1 LLSQEIFVKKPLRA
15 VHLVLALF
23 AVVLISDTSL
33 KLQAQAAAETTVPR
47 LVRFSGIAHDLNGN
61 PMTGVVGITFLLYA
75 EQTGG
80 APLWLETQN
89 AQADATGHY
98 TVLLGATKPD
108 GLPAELFT
116 SEVARWVGVQISGQ
130 NEQARV
136 LLVSAPYALKAGD
149 SETVGGL
156 PASAFMLANSATAS
170 AKSAGSTGIPNAAGN
185 AKSSPPAN
193 PDVTGVGT
201 IGYVPMW
208 NTTNDIIDSVLFQKS
223 TAIGIGTTTP
233 AATLDLNGKG
243 AVRDTLTLFP
253 KSTDNTLAVSG
264 TAFKVSSAG
273 LVTFVSGQTYPGAG
287 TITGITTAAGSGL
300 SGGGTTGTLSL
311 KVPAAGITNAM
322 LADSKITLNAS
333 AAGGLTVPGAMTL
346 GDTYTIGLKTCA
358 ANQVLQYS
366 GTVWN
371 CSAAGT
377 GTITGISTAAGSGL
391 AGGGTS
397 GTLNMSIPAAGVTD
411 AMLANSKITLNAS
424 AAGGLTV
431 PGAMTLGDTYT
442 IGLTTSCATNQVLK
456 WSGAAW
462 GCSTPDSGTVTSVA
476 TGLGLTG
483 GPITASGT
491 LSIDTTVV
499 PQLGAANNFNGSNS
513 FNTNTLMS
521 ANNALDNP
529 ALTVY
534 NTDTGDGIDAIVSQ
548 GTGIYVS
555 TDDLD
560 GLFVVAG
567 YDGADINGQETGVFA
582 STYTDSDFTVASWGM
597 ALSYTQETIGLEGF
611 SGSPIGIGAYG
622 QAVKASTT
630 GANSD
635 SGFFPMGLWG
645 DSGQQSGFGVFG
657 SADDGWSFVGYN
669 NSPSGFAN
677 TWLENE
683 ESTSAS
689 DPVLFTY
696 GSAYGGTCTADVSGN
711 WSCTGTISGVAPVE
725 GGSKKVALNAIQ
737 SPENWFEDAGS
748 GQLSSGAAVVNI
760 ESVFGETVNTGVD
773 YHVFLTP
780 NGDCK
785 GLYVT
790 QKSAT
795 SFVVRELGGG
805 TSSIAFDYRI
815 MAKRRGFEQIRLADK
830 TELFSLKHRPIK
842 PAGAAVKHM
851 PTAEEIVKKRQ
862 QHAKPHAVAQHR
874 TIAAN
879 QKQ

>member
-1 LLSQEIFVKKPLRA
+1 MKKPLRA
-15 VHLVLALF
+15 VYLVLALF
-23 AVVLISDTSL
+23 AVVLISDTIL
-33 KLQAQAAAETTVPR
+33 KTQAQTAAEITVPR
-47 LVRFSGIAHDLNGN
+47 LVRFSGTARDLDGN

-89 AQADATGHY
+89 AQADANGHY

-108 GLPAELFT
+108 GLPAELFI

-130 NEQARV
+130 DEQARV

-156 PASAFMLANSATAS
+156 PASAFMLANSSATAGRS
-170 AKSAGSTGIPNAAGN
+170 SGPTETPNASGN
-185 AKSSPPAN
+185 AKVSASAN
-193 PDVTGVGT
+193 PAVTGVGT

-208 NTTNDIIDSVLFQKS
+208 NSTSDIIDSVIFQKS
-223 TAIGIGTTTP
+223 ASIGIGTTTP
-233 AATLDLNGKG
+233 AAILDLNGKG
-243 AVRDTLTLFP
+243 DVRDTLTLFP
-253 KSTDNTLAVSG
+253 KSTDNTLAVNG
-264 TAFKVSSAG
+264 TAFKVSSTG
-273 LVTFVSGQTYPGAG
+273 LITFVSGQTYPGAG

-311 KVPAAGITNAM
+311 KVTTAGITNAM

-333 AAGGLTVPGAMTL
+333 TAGGLTVPGAMTL

-358 ANQVLQYS
+358 TNQVLQYN
-366 GTVWN
+366 GTIWN
-371 CSAAGT
+371 CSAVGT
-377 GTITGISTAAGSGL
+377 GTITGITTAAGSGL

-397 GTLNMSIPAAGVTD
+397 GTLNMSIPAAGVTN
-411 AMLANSKITLNAS
+411 AMLANAKVTLNAS
-424 AAGGLTV
+424 AGGGLTV
-431 PGAMTLGDTYT
+431 PGAMTLGGSYT
-442 IGLTTSCATNQVLK
+442 IGLLTSCSTNQILK
-456 WSGAAW
+456 WNGTAW
-462 GCSTPDSGTVTSVA
+462 ACSTPDSGSVTSVA

-483 GPITASGT
+483 GPITTSGT
-491 LSIDTTVV
+491 LGIDTTVV

-513 FNTNTLMS
+513 FNTNTLVA
-521 ANNALDNP
+521 ANNTLDNP

-534 NTDTGDGIDAIVSQ
+534 NTNTGDGIDAIVSQ

-567 YDGADINGQETGVFA
+567 YDGADINGAETGVFA
-582 STYTDSDFTVASWGM
+582 STYTDNDFTVAAYGD
-597 ALSYTQETIGLEGF
+597 ALSYTKETIGLEGY
-611 SGSPIGIGAYG
+611 SGSTIGIGAYG
-622 QAVKASTT
+622 QAVKASAT
-630 GANSD
+630 GANTD
-635 SGFFPMGLWG
+635 SGFYPMGLWG
-645 DSGQQSGFGVFG
+645 DSGQQFGFGVFG

-677 TWLENE
+677 TWLENQE
-683 ESTSAS
+683 TSDS
-689 DPVLFTY
+689 GYPVLFTY
-696 GSAYGGTCTADVSGN
+696 GSGFGGTCTADVSGD
-711 WSCTGTISGVAPVE
+711 WSCNGTISGVATVE
-725 GGSKKVALNAIQ
+725 GGLKKVALNTIQ
-737 SPENWFEDAGS
+737 SPENWFEDAGG
-748 GQLSSGAAVVNI
+748 GQLSNGEAVVNI

-785 GLYVT
+785 GLYIA

-842 PAGAAVKHM
+842 PIGAAAKHM

-862 QHAKPHAVAQHR
+862 QHAKPHALAPHR
-874 TIAAN
+874 TLAAN
-879 QKQ
+879 PKQ